1 MAHAAPAPVRLRRPS
16 HPPPSCARCSP
27 TDPSCV
33 RPNGCV
39 WRCNVARPC
48 LSSKPVRPNSFIYSP
63 DPAPAAQRPW
73 MGQAGG
79 QGRREVV
86 TLSLVFI
93 LSYVSP
99 GARKNP
105 KHVPIGPHKCRQAA
119 EGYPVSPRSERAVA
133 LTSWGSRPSLPNEYN
148 VFILCTCDALETDW
162 DYSKTMV
169 WCAGGTNTRVG

>member
-1 MAHAAPAPVRLRRPS
+1 
-16 HPPPSCARCSP
+16 
-27 TDPSCV
+27 
-33 RPNGCV
+33 
-39 WRCNVARPC
+39 
-48 LSSKPVRPNSFIYSP
+48 
-63 DPAPAAQRPW
+63 

-79 QGRREVV
+79 RGRREVV

-148 VFILCTCDALETDW
+148 VFILCTSDATETVVSW
-162 DYSKTMV
+162 YTV
-169 WCAGGTNTRVG
+169 VLRIYGTLVAVAYNCKCPRLAIAEG

>member
-1 MAHAAPAPVRLRRPS
+1 
-16 HPPPSCARCSP
+16 
-27 TDPSCV
+27 
-33 RPNGCV
+33 
-39 WRCNVARPC
+39 
-48 LSSKPVRPNSFIYSP
+48 
-63 DPAPAAQRPW
+63 

-79 QGRREVV
+79 RGRREVV
-86 TLSLVFI
+86 TLSRVFI

-148 VFILCTCDALETDW
+148 VFILGTSDERETAIKLRDPAL
-162 DYSKTMV
+162 
-169 WCAGGTNTRVG
+169 GRPRVGARYSGGEPPDPFFA

>member
-1 MAHAAPAPVRLRRPS
+1 
-16 HPPPSCARCSP
+16 
-27 TDPSCV
+27 
-33 RPNGCV
+33 
-39 WRCNVARPC
+39 
-48 LSSKPVRPNSFIYSP
+48 
-63 DPAPAAQRPW
+63 

-79 QGRREVV
+79 RGRREVV

-133 LTSWGSRPSLPNEYN
+133 LTSWGSRPSLPNVAESDRFVETEADPQREIIQPDSN
-148 VFILCTCDALETDW
+148 IL
-162 DYSKTMV
+162 
-169 WCAGGTNTRVG
+169 RFRI

>member
-1 MAHAAPAPVRLRRPS
+1 
-16 HPPPSCARCSP
+16 
-27 TDPSCV
+27 
-33 RPNGCV
+33 
-39 WRCNVARPC
+39 
-48 LSSKPVRPNSFIYSP
+48 
-63 DPAPAAQRPW
+63 

-79 QGRREVV
+79 RGRREVV

-148 VFILCTCDALETDW
+148 VFILGTSDELETDLLPTALRLLPPHCPAKFIRTLI
-162 DYSKTMV
+162 SS
-169 WCAGGTNTRVG
+169 CS

>member
-1 MAHAAPAPVRLRRPS
+1 
-16 HPPPSCARCSP
+16 
-27 TDPSCV
+27 
-33 RPNGCV
+33 
-39 WRCNVARPC
+39 
-48 LSSKPVRPNSFIYSP
+48 
-63 DPAPAAQRPW
+63 

-79 QGRREVV
+79 RGRREVV

-105 KHVPIGPHKCRQAA
+105 KHVPIGPQKCRQAA

-148 VFILCTCDALETDW
+148 VFILGTSDATETVRGSRGASRLRGRRPEKRDGASLHSADRDARRCVGILES
-162 DYSKTMV
+162 YL
-169 WCAGGTNTRVG
+169 

>member
-1 MAHAAPAPVRLRRPS
+1 
-16 HPPPSCARCSP
+16 
-27 TDPSCV
+27 
-33 RPNGCV
+33 
-39 WRCNVARPC
+39 
-48 LSSKPVRPNSFIYSP
+48 
-63 DPAPAAQRPW
+63 

-79 QGRREVV
+79 RGRREVV

-148 VFILCTCDALETDW
+148 VFILGTSDELETGTPRDRGVRGGPVEQLGI
-162 DYSKTMV
+162 DRYFSKFDSK
-169 WCAGGTNTRVG
+169 

>member
-1 MAHAAPAPVRLRRPS
+1 
-16 HPPPSCARCSP
+16 
-27 TDPSCV
+27 
-33 RPNGCV
+33 
-39 WRCNVARPC
+39 
-48 LSSKPVRPNSFIYSP
+48 
-63 DPAPAAQRPW
+63 

-79 QGRREVV
+79 RGRREVV

-119 EGYPVSPRSERAVA
+119 EGYLVSPRSERAVA

-148 VFILCTCDALETDW
+148 VFILGTSLVMSVKPSVLGSLASSLRRLESQPREQPPW
-162 DYSKTMV
+162 QP
-169 WCAGGTNTRVG
+169 R

>member
-1 MAHAAPAPVRLRRPS
+1 
-16 HPPPSCARCSP
+16 
-27 TDPSCV
+27 
-33 RPNGCV
+33 
-39 WRCNVARPC
+39 
-48 LSSKPVRPNSFIYSP
+48 
-63 DPAPAAQRPW
+63 

-79 QGRREVV
+79 RGRREVV

-133 LTSWGSRPSLPNEYN
+133 LTSWGSRPSLLNDDN
-148 VFILCTCDALETDW
+148 VVILCTSDATETALDEHARAGREPSGW
-162 DYSKTMV
+162 KTRSNDSSRTV
-169 WCAGGTNTRVG
+169 VVVRASGGLKIARTWILSET